1 MFNWYTQ
8 IIAELLKK
16 ILMNLDLD
24 FVLQKEKRR
33 GQQQTTLPLD
43 IIIIINKVSY
53 LFNIIIHVYI

>member
-1 MFNWYTQ
+1 MFNWNTK
-8 IIAELLKK
+8 IIAELFKK
-16 ILMNLDLD
+16 LLMNVDLD

>member
-1 MFNWYTQ
+1 MFNWNTK
-8 IIAELLKK
+8 IIAELFKK
-16 ILMNLDLD
+16 LLMNLDLD